1 MRIWIFAVA
10 ILTAFSCGKAKSKKE
25 TSADISPDGL
35 GLVDSTFRTAQRQ
48 LVNEAIDRARVA
60 NKVVLIRA
68 TGAWCPPCVAWDLF
82 LEKNIGDF
90 KSVLD
95 RYEVLSLDEVF
106 YERNIAT
113 DHTPVDTLW
122 YPSYFAFNPNLDQ
135 WAIIPIEPDN
145 LTALASFKATLIA
158 FAAGEDLTD
167 RYQRL
172 SKEAFEKQIR
182 LSSNTEFGNDAID
195 IHQAAAINTALNR
208 SAGETIAFLNVMKNT
223 LDASPKLIEGTT
235 YSHSF
240 TTLHT
245 LRTAVSR
252 GIISGAD
259 AWKMV
264 EQDHNSANPP
274 KEDQY
279 SDAMYLLYRSPLFQI
294 RKISGLKA
302 AADACPRHVD
312 ALKVI
317 KGTNADR
324 IRLLMLDCAQLAT
337 EAGTMT
343 REVAIKLADDS
354 LADAGFMSTAKPTVS
369 IYRLQYSAKSYE
381 EAAKQTDSLRDSA
394 FARRQ
399 KAFAKRDEVF
409 TKDDAAIAKA
419 RTENADSVA
428 IADLEGAKAANILY
442 YNNLPVLRDRESAAY
457 SELAELLR
465 QGIKHP
471 ALSRAKTGAGEL

>member
-1 MRIWIFAVA
+1 M
-10 ILTAFSCGKAKSKKE
+10 
-25 TSADISPDGL
+25 
-35 GLVDSTFRTAQRQ
+35 
-48 LVNEAIDRARVA
+48 
-60 NKVVLIRA
+60 
-68 TGAWCPPCVAWDLF
+68 
-82 LEKNIGDF
+82 
-90 KSVLD
+90 
-95 RYEVLSLDEVF
+95 
-106 YERNIAT
+106 
-113 DHTPVDTLW
+113 
-122 YPSYFAFNPNLDQ
+122 
-135 WAIIPIEPDN
+135 
-145 LTALASFKATLIA
+145 
-158 FAAGEDLTD
+158 
-167 RYQRL
+167 
-172 SKEAFEKQIR
+172 
-182 LSSNTEFGNDAID
+182 
-195 IHQAAAINTALNR
+195 
-208 SAGETIAFLNVMKNT
+208 
-223 LDASPKLIEGTT
+223 
-235 YSHSF
+235 
-240 TTLHT
+240 
-245 LRTAVSR
+245 
-252 GIISGAD
+252 
-259 AWKMV
+259 
-264 EQDHNSANPP
+264 
-274 KEDQY
+274 
-279 SDAMYLLYRSPLFQI
+279 
-294 RKISGLKA
+294 
-302 AADACPRHVD
+302 D